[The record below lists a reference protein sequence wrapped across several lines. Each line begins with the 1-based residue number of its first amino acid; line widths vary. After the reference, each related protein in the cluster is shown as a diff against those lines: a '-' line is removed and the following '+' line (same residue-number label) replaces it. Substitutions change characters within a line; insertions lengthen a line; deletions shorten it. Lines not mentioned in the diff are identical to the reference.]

1 MLTTEEAKN
10 WFQGV
15 TVPLP
20 TIFHKDGS
28 LDLGSIISNVQWLIN
43 KGATQGN
50 TILLIAGSGGDF
62 TSLNTEERKQIIGAI
77 AKLAKGKIPTI
88 ASVQSTDI
96 RITIELSQ
104 FCEQVG
110 IDAVQISGAY
120 YYDGR
125 PQDVI
130 AWIEK
135 VASQTK
141 IGFAA
146 YSHWYSGSKYDLPV
160 NVVEE
165 LLEIPN
171 TIAVKWASPSLENFM
186 DGVQKFAPKVAVID
200 NGPIPIFGHILGCK
214 SFISHVLNYY
224 PEHPWKIWDLMQS
237 QNYQN
242 AQNSYDEFMIPYT
255 KLINNIA
262 ESTSGEGVF
271 VRPGLEAVGLIPGY
285 SRFPSRDEAV
295 TNEIRDG
302 FKQLLKTQKQLF

>member
-1 MLTTEEAKN
+1 MLTTEKAKS

-20 TIFHKDGS
+20 TIFGKDGS
-28 LDLGSIISNVQWLIN
+28 LDLESTISNVKWLIN
-43 KGATQGN
+43 KGAKQGN

-62 TSLNTEERKQIIGAI
+62 TSLNTEERKQVIGAI

-104 FCEQVG
+104 FCEEVG

-130 AWIEK
+130 SWIEK

-141 IGFAA
+141 VGFAA

-160 NVVEE
+160 NVVEK

-214 SFISHVLNYY
+214 AFISHVLNYY
-224 PEHPWKIWDLMQS
+224 PEHPWKVWELMQS

-242 AQNSYDEFMIPYT
+242 AQKLYDEVMIPYT

-271 VRPGLEAVGLIPGY
+271 VRPGLEAVGLKSGY

-295 TNEIRDG
+295 TNEISDE
-302 FKQLLKTQKQLF
+302 FKKLLNP